1 MGLCEL
7 GDQRWIQGMHKEEGL
22 TPLQKDVL
30 KECGRQVHATGE
42 PFMCPPTFDNV
53 KGPIKVAAS
62 EFLDFAEP
70 KLPRNYWEEEVGYFE
85 YAIATWPPPRP
96 EGKLM
101 STRVSLLLG
110 LIDVTLRAI
119 RFSNSMLTTLYSLLS
134 TTPGCLMAAP
144 VVYDYI
150 FGEEDSM
157 GQFWTNTVKDPVQDY
172 YKGMTADV
180 AYEPPKDKKTLTK
193 ADLFLCQ
200 ALHLFA
206 VQADQRVQDKK
217 VCGLIQ
223 VDAQNFMYTHK
234 NRRPLLEVQNV
245 VQTAGFKFGKTILGG
260 ELIVYHRGKLCAY
273 HPLQPCLFL
282 THHHHTMSP
291 GQFLLKAVSSS
302 YYMVTGL

>member
-1 MGLCEL
+1 
-7 GDQRWIQGMHKEEGL
+7 
-22 TPLQKDVL
+22 
-30 KECGRQVHATGE
+30 
-42 PFMCPPTFDNV
+42 
-53 KGPIKVAAS
+53 
-62 EFLDFAEP
+62 
-70 KLPRNYWEEEVGYFE
+70 
-85 YAIATWPPPRP
+85 
-96 EGKLM
+96 
-101 STRVSLLLG
+101 
-110 LIDVTLRAI
+110 
-119 RFSNSMLTTLYSLLS
+119 
-134 TTPGCLMAAP
+134 MAAP